1 MFILNEPMRP
11 ISTSVA
17 NLALSLALA
26 TLAGCGE
33 SSSTQNRPGGAAS
46 TAISV
51 EVLVVQPTLLENK
64 INTTGTLLA
73 NEEVELRSE
82 ISGRIT
88 DVLFEEGRRVAKGSL
103 LLKINDSELKAQL
116 KRKESEEKLA
126 ASDEQRKK
134 SLFEAHAISQEEYDK
149 SLNALRIVQAD
160 MEVTKSQIAKTE
172 IRAPFNGVI
181 GLRHVSEGGYVSP
194 NTPAA
199 TMQEI
204 DPMKVEFSVP
214 EKYAHQLRDGLEIE
228 VQLGEAREQRKG
240 VIYAVESKID
250 PGTRTI
256 RARARIP
263 NSDGRLIPGSFARI
277 EIILEEIPN
286 AVVVPTSAIIPEL
299 NGAKVFVCRDGVAKS
314 VVVTTGLRTE
324 RNIQVIDGL
333 APNDTLIVTGLLQ
346 LTEGRKVQI
355 HEQKIS

>member
-1 MFILNEPMRP
+1 MKPNL
-11 ISTSVA
+11 TSVSVGLVA
-17 NLALSLALA
+17 SLALTA
-26 TLAGCGE
+26 MTSCGE
-33 SSSTQNRPGGAAS
+33 GSSTQTRGGAGAGS
-46 TAISV
+46 AVTV
-51 EVLVVQPTLLENK
+51 DVLVLQPTLLENK
-64 INTTGTLLA
+64 LTTTGTLLA

-88 DVLFEEGRRVAKGSL
+88 GVHFQEGSRVARGSL
-103 LLKINDSELKAQL
+103 LLKINDSELQAQL

-126 ASDEQRKK
+126 LSDERRKK
-134 SLFEAHAISQEEYDK
+134 SLFDAHAISQEEYDK

-194 NTPAA
+194 NMLAA

-214 EKYAHQLRDGLEIE
+214 EKYAHQLTNGLEISIQIGESNE
-228 VQLGEAREQRKG
+228 VYRG

-250 PGTRTI
+250 LSTRTM
-256 RARARIP
+256 RARARVP
-263 NSDGRLIPGSFARI
+263 NPNGRLIPGSFARI
-277 EIILEEIPN
+277 EITLEQIPN
-286 AVVVPTSAIIPEL
+286 AMVIPASALIPEL
-299 NGAKVFVCRDGVAKS
+299 DGAKVYVCENGAARS
-314 VVVTTGLRTE
+314 VPVQTGLRTD
-324 RNIQVIDGL
+324 RAIQIVEGL
-333 APNDTLIVTGLLQ
+333 SASDTLIVTGLLQ

-355 HEQKIS
+355 REQKTS